1 METTGVRF
9 VRLLKMLIKVVVMLI
24 VMIGLI
30 LISRKYMSDADGCER
45 NGQKTTLEIV
55 VAAESTNINN

>member
-9 VRLLKMLIKVVVMLI
+9 IRLLKMLYKVVIMLI
-24 VMIGLI
+24 VLIALI
-30 LISRKYMSDADGCER
+30 LISRKYLSSADGCER

-55 VAAESTNINN
+55 VAAKSTEYQ